1 MRATTAPEMLRQT
14 QARHPQSG
22 LNEKMWAQF
31 LLDYK
36 GPVDESLGGYIEW
49 VDKKIAQLTGTHPS
63 KPPSGT
69 PYIVEGVDPNS
80 LGLAV
85 LTAEITRLESL
96 FKADKLIRDQYSTTS
111 QRIAREER
119 ELQTLKTRLADH
131 EGAAVRRTVLQQ
143 ERADAYE
150 RVFDAIIAEE
160 AELAALYAPLRK
172 RLGAASGTLN
182 KLEFSVFRTADAASW
197 AETAEETLLDR
208 RQAGDFKGRG
218 SLVEKAVA
226 ELKPVWET
234 GSAADAKQA
243 MNEFISRY
251 QSGLLAHAPVP
262 PAQHDAFRTWLRG
275 FARWLFSTD
284 HLSVRYGIAYD
295 GVDISKLSPGT
306 RGIVLLLLYLALD
319 NADDRPLIIDQPEE
333 NLDPKSVFDELV
345 SLFVVAKEKR
355 QVIMVTHN
363 ANLVINTDADQIIVA
378 EAGPHPDGGLP
389 RITYQAGGLE
399 DAEMRKAVCD
409 ILEGGEHAFRERAR
423 RLRVRLER

>member
-1 MRATTAPEMLRQT
+1 M
-14 QARHPQSG
+14 
-22 LNEKMWAQF
+22 
-31 LLDYK
+31 
-36 GPVDESLGGYIEW
+36 
-49 VDKKIAQLTGTHPS
+49 
-63 KPPSGT
+63 
-69 PYIVEGVDPNS
+69 
-80 LGLAV
+80 
-85 LTAEITRLESL
+85 
-96 FKADKLIRDQYSTTS
+96 
-111 QRIAREER
+111 
-119 ELQTLKTRLADH
+119 
-131 EGAAVRRTVLQQ
+131 
-143 ERADAYE
+143 
-150 RVFDAIIAEE
+150 
-160 AELAALYAPLRK
+160 
-172 RLGAASGTLN
+172 
-182 KLEFSVFRTADAASW
+182 
-197 AETAEETLLDR
+197 
-208 RQAGDFKGRG
+208 
-218 SLVEKAVA
+218 
-226 ELKPVWET
+226 WET

-319 NADDRPLIIDQPEE
+319 DADDRPLIIDQPEE

-363 ANLVINTDADQIIVA
+363 ANLVINTDTDQVIVA
-378 EAGPHPDGGLP
+378 DAGPHPDGGLP
-389 RITYQAGGLE
+389 RITYRAGGLE